1 MIQLTDSA
9 WIHVDSTCCVLNKPA
24 GLPSVPGKGELAVD
38 SMAQQVQRRY
48 PDALIVH
55 RLDMAT
61 SGLILMARGLNWQ
74 RAYSRLFAE
83 HRVHKHYVAIVHGC
97 MQNDAGSI
105 DLPLVADWPHRP
117 KQKVDHALGKPSL
130 THFCVISRD
139 HSRQTTR
146 VNLHP
151 VTGRSHQLRVHMLA
165 IGHPMLGD
173 RLYAPLAR
181 HQDATRLLLHS
192 QELALTH
199 PQSAQP
205 VTWQAPA
212 DF

>member
-1 MIQLTDSA
+1 MVQLPDSA
-9 WIHVDSTCCVLNKPA
+9 WLHVDSTCCVLNKPA
-24 GLPSVPGKGELAVD
+24 GLPSVPGKGELALD
-38 SMAQQVQRRY
+38 SMAQQVQRRC

-55 RLDMAT
+55 RLDMST
-61 SGLILMARGLNWQ
+61 SGLILMARGPHWQ
-74 RAYSRLFAE
+74 RAYSRLFAQ
-83 HRVHKHYVAIVHGC
+83 HCVQKHYVAIVHGC
-97 MQNDAGSI
+97 LQSDAGSV
-105 DLPLVADWPHRP
+105 DLPLIADWPNRP
-117 KQKVDHALGKPSL
+117 KQKVDQALGKPSL
-130 THFCVISRD
+130 THFSVISRD

-165 IGHPMLGD
+165 IGHPVVGD
-173 RLYAPLAR
+173 RLYAPVT
-181 HQDATRLLLHS
+181 QQNDATRLLLHS

-205 VTWQAPA
+205 LLWRAPA